1 MKIKNIEKVAVL
13 TLGCSKNVVDSENLM
28 GMMRSAGIEIVENL
42 KQADAIIVNTCG
54 FVESAKTESIEA
66 IFEMTEYRRRKSA
79 QKLIVMGCLSERYAE
94 SLKNQIPLIDDIYGV
109 NSYDEVLNALG
120 KKPVQD
126 YGRVLLTPSHYSYLK
141 IAEGCNHKCAFC
153 AIPSIRGAYRSR
165 TIEELLAEAEK
176 LAASGVKELNII
188 AQDST
193 YYGKDLYG
201 EQMLPKLLQELA
213 DLNLF
218 PWIRLLYTYPTNFP
232 LSLAKVIADNESI
245 CSYLDL
251 PLQHIS
257 DKVLKAMGR
266 GSNQKKIKSLLEELR
281 KSIPN
286 LRLRTTFIVGFPN
299 ETEEDFEELAQFIEE
314 QEFDRLGVFAYSR
327 EDGTPAFELGDPIS
341 IETKN
346 KRIERLMLLQQE
358 ISLRKNRM
366 LVGKD
371 IEVIIDSDNTKS
383 YIGRTRFDA
392 PEIDN
397 GVIIRSKKKLKAG
410 EIIKTKVIEASEYDI
425 IVQY

>member
-1 MKIKNIEKVAVL
+1 MKIKNIETVAVL

-28 GMMRSAGIEIVENL
+28 GMMRSAGIEIVDNL

-54 FVESAKTESIEA
+54 FVESAKAESIEA

-109 NSYDEVLNALG
+109 NSYNEVLYALG

-153 AIPSIRGAYRSR
+153 AIPSIRGEYRSR
-165 TIEELLAEAEK
+165 PLEELLAEAEK
-176 LAASGVKELNII
+176 LASQGVKELNII

-193 YYGKDLYG
+193 YYGKDLYK

-213 DLNLF
+213 DMKLF
-218 PWIRLLYTYPTNFP
+218 PWIRLLYSYPTNFP
-232 LSLAKVIADNESI
+232 TGLAKVIAENESI

-266 GSNQKKIKSLLEELR
+266 GSNQKKIKTLLDDLR
-281 KSIPN
+281 QTIPN
-286 LRLRTTFIVGFPN
+286 LRLRTTFIVGFPK
-299 ETEEDFEELAQFIEE
+299 ETEESFEELAKFVEE
-314 QEFDRLGVFAYSR
+314 QEFDRMGVFAYSR

-341 IETKN
+341 YEIKQQ
-346 KRIERLMLLQQE
+346 RIERLMLLQQD
-358 ISLRKNRM
+358 ISLRKNRA
-366 LVGKD
+366 LLGKE
-371 IEVIIDSDNTKS
+371 IEVIVDNDNVKS
-383 YIGRTRFDA
+383 YIGRTRYDA

-397 GVIIRSKKKLKAG
+397 GVIIRTKKKLKAG
-410 EIIKTKVIEASEYDI
+410 DIIKANVVDASEYDI
-425 IVQY
+425 IVQI